1 MSPKR
6 RLCVVIP
13 TWWNLLCWRRL
24 IEPQILRTLGGRDE
38 QAMFQQLVRLE
49 FRNSGQA
56 PACLIAV
63 CGMLEVFAL
72 TQRSS
77 VVFGLRFRFYGLI

>member
-24 IEPQILRTLGGRDE
+24 IEPQILRTVGWAR
-38 QAMFQQLVRLE
+38 R
-49 FRNSGQA
+49 SGDV
-56 PACLIAV
+56 PAIGLIGDPQSWLSS
-63 CGMLEVFAL
+63 GMPDSGLWEFAL
-72 TQRSS
+72 ARRSF